1 MRISPLAAAL
11 VLIGCGSNASMP
23 SSTSSSP
30 ATSAAATDEAPVG
43 SATEALRQLNENDN
57 DAVQSCDDLVQR
69 CNAHFSDSGAASG
82 ICDKLAQHCSELDA
96 ELSAVR
102 AAIQSCLEKAAA
114 CEQSKGAD
122 AGSCEAA
129 HQACA
134 PADKDFQAKRGQ
146 ALQCSQSTQA
156 CLVPQMGPFHFGRPG
171 DADAGPG
178 QCDANATD
186 FMGCCHGHDNHFGN
200 DAGVFG
206 GAFGGGRM
214 GLPVPPAAGRMG
226 AGMNG
231 MFGGGA
237 FGGGEHHA
245 DADAGV
251 SEGHDRAGQPAR
263 PPEPPQA
270 PRRR

>member
-11 VLIGCGSNASMP
+11 VLIGCGSNMSTP
-23 SSTSSSP
+23 SSTSSP
-30 ATSAAATDEAPVG
+30 AGSAAATDEAPVG
-43 SATEALRQLNENDN
+43 SATEALRQLNKNDN

-69 CNAHFSDSGAASG
+69 CNAHFADSGAAAN

-102 AAIQSCLEKAAA
+102 AAIQNCLEKAAA

-146 ALQCSQSTQA
+146 ALQCSQNTQA
-156 CLVPQMGPFHFGRPG
+156 CLVPKMGPFHFGRPG
-171 DADAGPG
+171 DADAGANT
-178 QCDANATD
+178 CDANATD
-186 FMGCCHGHDNHFGN
+186 FAGCCHGHNNHFGN

-206 GAFGGGRM
+206 GSFGGGGQMR
-214 GLPVPPAAGRMG
+214 PPAPPAGGMMG
-226 AGMNG
+226 GGMNG
-231 MFGGGA
+231 FGGGI

-245 DADAGV
+245 GDAGI
-251 SEGHDRAGQPAR
+251 GDNHDRSGEAAQT
-263 PPEPPQA
+263 PEPPRA
-270 PRRR
+270 PGRR